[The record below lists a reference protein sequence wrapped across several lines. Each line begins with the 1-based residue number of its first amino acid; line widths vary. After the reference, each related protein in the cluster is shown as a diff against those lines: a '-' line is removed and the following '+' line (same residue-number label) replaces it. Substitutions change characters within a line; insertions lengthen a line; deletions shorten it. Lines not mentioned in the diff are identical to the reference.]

1 MAPNAGYAYRSRAQ
15 RGGLSVLAYLAA
27 TFRHSAADVWAQ
39 RLAAGEVEVDGR
51 RAAGDEVL
59 RPGQEVVWH
68 RPPWQE
74 PAAPL
79 DFGVHFEDA
88 SLLAVTKPPG
98 LPTLPGGGFYEH
110 TLLHQVRARFPGASP
125 LHRLGRG
132 TSGLVLFARGG
143 AAGAALSAAWR
154 ERGVGKTYL
163 ALVAGRPAWNTL
175 EITAPIGPVAH
186 PRLGEVYAASPAGK
200 PAHSAARVLERR
212 RRAGGGGE
220 TLLAVDI
227 HTGRPH
233 QIRIHT
239 AWAGFPLVGD
249 PLYAPG
255 GGPLPELPGLPGD
268 GGYLLHAWRLG
279 FRHPVSGER
288 LTLEAPPPPGL
299 RPPPTG

>member
-1 MAPNAGYAYRSRAQ
+1 MGLNAGYAYRSQ
-15 RGGLSVLAYLAA
+15 VQGGGLTVLAYLTA
-27 TFRHSAADVWAQ
+27 TFRHSAAEVWAG
-39 RLAAGEVEVDGR
+39 RLAAGEVEVDGL
-51 RAAGDEVL
+51 RARGDERL

-74 PAAPL
+74 PDAPL
-79 DFGVHFEDA
+79 AFRVRYEDA
-88 SLLAVTKPPG
+88 SLLAIDKPSG

-110 TLLHQVRARFPGASP
+110 TLLRRVRARFPGASP

-154 ERGVGKTYL
+154 EREVEKTYL
-163 ALVAGRPAWNTL
+163 ALVAGQPAWEEL
-175 EITAPIGPVAH
+175 EITAPIGPVPH

-212 RRAGGGGE
+212 PGPDGGE

-227 HTGRPH
+227 RTGRPH

-239 AWAGFPLVGD
+239 AWAGVPLWGD
-249 PLYAPG
+249 PLYVPG
-255 GGPLPELPGLPGD
+255 GGPRPELPGLPGD

-279 FRHPVSGER
+279 FRHPASGAR
-288 LTLEAPPPPGL
+288 LVLEAPPPPRL
-299 RPPPTG
+299 VPPPVG

>member
-1 MAPNAGYAYRSRAQ
+1 MALNAGYSYHSQVQ
-15 RGGLSVLAYLAA
+15 RGGVSLLAYLTG
-27 TFRHSAADVWAQ
+27 TFRHSATEVWAQ
-39 RLAAGEVEVDGR
+39 RLAAGEIEVGGV
-51 RAAGDEVL
+51 RATGDEAL

-74 PAAPL
+74 PDAPL
-79 DFGVHFEDA
+79 EFGVLFADA
-88 SLLAVTKPPG
+88 SLLAVTKPSG

-110 TLLHQVRARFPGASP
+110 TLLHQVRRHFPGASP

-132 TSGLVLFARGG
+132 TSGLVLFARGET
-143 AAGAALSAAWR
+143 AGAALSAAWR
-154 ERGVGKTYL
+154 EREVTKTYL
-163 ALVAGRPAWNTL
+163 ALVAGLPTWDTL

-200 PAHSAARVLERR
+200 PSHSAARVLERR
-212 RRAGGGGE
+212 PQALGVGE
-220 TLLAVDI
+220 TLVAVDI

-233 QIRIHT
+233 QIRIHV
-239 AWAGFPLVGD
+239 AWAGFPLRGD

-279 FRHPVSGER
+279 FRHPGTGQR
-288 LTLEAPPPPGL
+288 LTLEAPPPPQL
-299 RPPPTG
+299 QM